1 MNKLRVLFLCSAN
14 TSRSQMAEALLRHHG
29 EDRFEVIS
37 AGLEPGVVNP
47 FAIQAIEEMGLSL
60 EGHRAKA
67 VKDFLGQSFHYL
79 ITVCSNAEEKCP
91 IFPGVIYRLYW
102 PFEDPAAL
110 VGSDPEKRAKFREV
124 RDQIDAQIQTWV
136 EEISSKKIIPAKS
149 V

>member
-29 EDRFEVIS
+29 GDRFEVIS

-60 EGHRAKA
+60 EGHHAKA
-67 VKDFLGQSFHYL
+67 VKDFLSQSFHYL

-91 IFPGVIYRLYW
+91 IFPRVIYRLYW

-110 VGSDPEKRAKFREV
+110 VGSDTEKLAKFCEV

-136 EEISSKKIIPAKS
+136 QEITSKKII
-149 V
+149 